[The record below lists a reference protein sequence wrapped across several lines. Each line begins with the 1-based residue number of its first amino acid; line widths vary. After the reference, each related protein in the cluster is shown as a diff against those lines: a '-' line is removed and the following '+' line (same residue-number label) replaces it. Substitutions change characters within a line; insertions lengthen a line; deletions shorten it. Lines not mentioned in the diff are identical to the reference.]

1 MVVGRVSELAVAP
14 SGLSG
19 GGMKVYDFKV
29 ILEPEPDGGYV
40 VSCPSLRD
48 CYSEGETVEK
58 ALVNIKEAIE
68 LVLEDMKAHGEPIPD
83 PSQVLVGSVVIT
95 Q

>member
-1 MVVGRVSELAVAP
+1 
-14 SGLSG
+14 
-19 GGMKVYDFKV
+19 MKAYDFKV
-29 ILEPEPDGGYV
+29 ILEPEADGGYV
-40 VSCPSLRD
+40 VSCPSLRG
-48 CYSEGETVEK
+48 CYSQGDTIQE

-68 LVLEDMKAHGEPIPD
+68 LVLEDMKAQGEPIPD

>member
-1 MVVGRVSELAVAP
+1 V
-14 SGLSG
+14 
-19 GGMKVYDFKV
+19 KVYDFKV

-40 VSCPSLRD
+40 VSCPSLRG

-58 ALVNIKEAIE
+58 ALANIKEAVE
-68 LVLEDMKAHGEPIPD
+68 LVLEDMKAHGEPISD
-83 PSQVLVGSVVIT
+83 PSQVLVGSVVVT